1 MPSLASTR
9 RFLLLYGTEI
19 GTAKA
24 IAQDLCAQAER
35 FGLDADLHCLSKT
48 HDEFD
53 LDTERDPVV
62 IIVSTTGDG
71 DPPEKAIKF
80 VRYINQKS
88 LLENHFQHLRYA
100 LLGLGDTNYT
110 NFCNCG
116 RTMDRRLAELGAQRF
131 YQTGHADDAVGTELV
146 AEPWVEG
153 LWEALVSECKQEGGG
168 TSRVGERVADV
179 SPPRER
185 DQEHGD
191 AGKQISE
198 STEKTL
204 DQTQEDKS
212 SDLGPKFDG
221 SEAQNAKG
229 DAEYQANGSN
239 TVAMLSN
246 GSLSSPVSH
255 VNANLGRNNISTE
268 RQPSDFAE
276 NISSLANGLLAVHV
290 SSNHEARCTEGPEVE
305 VQSSDYIVQDLAIQA
320 ALPPPVPPASSLSPS
335 AFVPTPDR
343 QDPVTSTPLVEP
355 STNSSPTPGSTAQPE
370 KPLVPSLTVSV
381 PPLSEAT
388 LQVPSLPEPYL
399 QLQFDPSRPGVP
411 WPVPAAT
418 SLPQAASEVCEVAV
432 SGWKQLTRAD
442 AVKTALE
449 LQLDVSAAPF
459 ALCPGDALGVLCP
472 NGEAEVDALLRRLG
486 LDGQADC
493 TLELRAKPNAR
504 GRASKVPDFIPAGSS
519 LRSILT
525 HGLEIRALP
534 KKAMVRAL
542 AEHTED
548 EAERRRLLELSSRQ
562 GSADYTHLLRD
573 ASLGL
578 AALLHAFPSCRP
590 PASLLIEHLP
600 RLQPRAY
607 SIASSPLVTP
617 GAAHV
622 VFNVVEFAAGPG
634 RPQAQRGVCTGWLAE
649 VVVGPEAKGNSRPS
663 NLSGAPL
670 ADPKLLSPKAAKIP
684 VYARKST
691 GFHLPEDASV
701 PIIMIG
707 PGTGVAP
714 FVGFLQHREHKA
726 GGGTAA
732 LGESW
737 LFFGCRHR
745 DRDFLYREQ
754 LEGFVARGTLT
765 HLRVAFSRDEPAGSE
780 VASPGGVAHPR
791 YVQHS
796 LGQHRADV
804 MRLLLQEGARLYVCG
819 DAKNMARDVQETLVD
834 MVVEEMGVA
843 KLEAMR
849 VIGGLKEQGRYL
861 QDVWT

>member
-1 MPSLASTR
+1 MPSLTSAR

-35 FGLDADLHCLSKT
+35 FGLEADLHCLSKT

-131 YQTGHADDAVGTELV
+131 YRTGHADDAVGTELV

-168 TSRVGERVADV
+168 TIRVGERVAEV

-191 AGKQISE
+191 TGKKISE

-204 DQTQEDKS
+204 DQTREDKL
-212 SDLGPKFDG
+212 SDQGPKSDG
-221 SEAQNAKG
+221 SEAQNAKRG
-229 DAEYQANGSN
+229 VEYQANGSN
-239 TVAMLSN
+239 ANAMLSN
-246 GSLSSPVSH
+246 GSLSSR
-255 VNANLGRNNISTE
+255 VNVNLGQNSISTE
-268 RQPSDFAE
+268 RQQSNFAE

-290 SSNHEARCTEGPEVE
+290 GSNHEARSTEGPEVE
-305 VQSSDYIVQDLAIQA
+305 VQRSDYIVQDLAIQA
-320 ALPPPVPPASSLSPS
+320 ALPPPVPPVSSLSPS
-335 AFVPTPDR
+335 AFVPTPDC
-343 QDPVTSTPLVEP
+343 QDPATSTPLVKQ
-355 STNSSPTPGSTAQPE
+355 STNSSPTPGSTALPE

-399 QLQFDPSRPGVP
+399 ELQFDPSRPGVP
-411 WPVPAAT
+411 WLVPAAT

-432 SGWKQLTRAD
+432 SGWRQLTRAD

-449 LQLDVSAAPF
+449 LQLDVSDAPF

-493 TLELRAKPNAR
+493 ALELRAQPNAR

-548 EAERRRLLELSSRQ
+548 ESERRRLLELCSRQ

-573 ASLGL
+573 ASIGV

-649 VVVGPEAKGNSRPS
+649 VAVGPEAKENSPQPS
-663 NLSGAPL
+663 NLSGASL
-670 ADPKLLSPKAAKIP
+670 ADSELPSSKATKIP

-691 GFHLPEDASV
+691 GFRLPEDASV

-726 GGGTAA
+726 SGGAA
-732 LGESW
+732 VLGESW

-780 VASPGGVAHPR
+780 VASPGGAAHPR
-791 YVQHS
+791 YVQHI
-796 LGQHRADV
+796 LGLHRADV
-804 MRLLLQEGARLYVCG
+804 MRLLLQEDARLYVCG
-819 DAKNMARDVQETLVD
+819 DAKNMARDVQETLVG
-834 MVVEEMGVA
+834 MVVEETGVA

>member
-1 MPSLASTR
+1 AR

-48 HDEFD
+48 HDESGS
-53 LDTERDPVV
+53 LTWIPSETKEKHRLNSCLKSVIVV
-62 IIVSTTGDG
+62 YRELTVSCFFS
-71 DPPEKAIKF
+71 A
-80 VRYINQKS
+80 
-88 LLENHFQHLRYA
+88 
-100 LLGLGDTNYT
+100 GLGDTNYT

-204 DQTQEDKS
+204 DQTQ
-212 SDLGPKFDG
+212 
-221 SEAQNAKG
+221 
-229 DAEYQANGSN
+229 
-239 TVAMLSN
+239 
-246 GSLSSPVSH
+246 
-255 VNANLGRNNISTE
+255 
-268 RQPSDFAE
+268 
-276 NISSLANGLLAVHV
+276 
-290 SSNHEARCTEGPEVE
+290 
-305 VQSSDYIVQDLAIQA
+305 
-320 ALPPPVPPASSLSPS
+320 
-335 AFVPTPDR
+335 
-343 QDPVTSTPLVEP
+343 
-355 STNSSPTPGSTAQPE
+355 PE

-399 QLQFDPSRPGVP
+399 QLQFDPSRPGVFVERMGHHFIP
-411 WPVPAAT
+411 
-418 SLPQAASEVCEVAV
+418 AASEVCEVAV

-449 LQLDVSAAPF
+449 LQLDVSDAPF

-670 ADPKLLSPKAAKIP
+670 ADPKLLSPKAAK
-684 VYARKST
+684 ST
-691 GFHLPEDASV
+691 GFRLPEDASV

>member
-1 MPSLASTR
+1 MPSLTSAR

-35 FGLDADLHCLSKT
+35 FGLEADLHCLSKT

-131 YQTGHADDAVGTELV
+131 YRTGHADDAVGTELV

-153 LWEALVSECKQEGGG
+153 LWEAL
-168 TSRVGERVADV
+168 R
-179 SPPRER
+179 
-185 DQEHGD
+185 
-191 AGKQISE
+191 
-198 STEKTL
+198 
-204 DQTQEDKS
+204 
-212 SDLGPKFDG
+212 
-221 SEAQNAKG
+221 
-229 DAEYQANGSN
+229 
-239 TVAMLSN
+239 
-246 GSLSSPVSH
+246 
-255 VNANLGRNNISTE
+255 
-268 RQPSDFAE
+268 
-276 NISSLANGLLAVHV
+276 
-290 SSNHEARCTEGPEVE
+290 
-305 VQSSDYIVQDLAIQA
+305 SDYIVQDLAIQA
-320 ALPPPVPPASSLSPS
+320 ALPPPVPPVSSLSPS
-335 AFVPTPDR
+335 AFVPTPDC
-343 QDPVTSTPLVEP
+343 QDPATSTPLVKQ
-355 STNSSPTPGSTAQPE
+355 STNSSPTPGSTALPE

-399 QLQFDPSRPGVP
+399 ELQFDPSRP
-411 WPVPAAT
+411 AT
-418 SLPQAASEVCEVAV
+418 SLPHAASEVCEVAV
-432 SGWKQLTRAD
+432 SGWRQLTRAD

-449 LQLDVSAAPF
+449 LQLDVSDAPF

-493 TLELRAKPNAR
+493 ALELRAQPNAR

-548 EAERRRLLELSSRQ
+548 ESERRRLLELCSRQ

-573 ASLGL
+573 ASIGV

-649 VVVGPEAKGNSRPS
+649 VAVGPEAKENSPQPS

-670 ADPKLLSPKAAKIP
+670 ADSELPSSKATKIP

-691 GFHLPEDASV
+691 GFRLPEDASV

-726 GGGTAA
+726 SGGAA
-732 LGESW
+732 VLGESW

-780 VASPGGVAHPR
+780 VASPGGAAHPR
-791 YVQHS
+791 YVQHI
-796 LGQHRADV
+796 LGLHRADV
-804 MRLLLQEGARLYVCG
+804 MRLLLQEDARLYVCG
-819 DAKNMARDVQETLVD
+819 DAKNMARDVQETLVG
-834 MVVEEMGVA
+834 MVVEETGVA